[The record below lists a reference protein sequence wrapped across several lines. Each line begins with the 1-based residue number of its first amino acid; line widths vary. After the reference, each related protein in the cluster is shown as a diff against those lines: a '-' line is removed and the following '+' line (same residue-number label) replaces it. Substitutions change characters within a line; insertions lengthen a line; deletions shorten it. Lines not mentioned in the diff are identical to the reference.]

1 MLDKIAKT
9 LKVVERLKELPLK
22 ERQWLLDEC
31 KSITE
36 HRVHQ
41 YTAMFKS
48 ASNESER
55 YQLMQRLNTLKVARE
70 LLGTINIR
78 MS

>member
-9 LKVVERLKELPLK
+9 LNVVDRLKELPLK

-31 KSITE
+31 KSIAE
-36 HRVHQ
+36 HRWHQ

-48 ASNESER
+48 SKSETER
-55 YQLMQRLNTLKVARE
+55 YQLMQRLNTLKVAKE
-70 LLGTINIR
+70 LLDSINIR
-78 MS
+78 AV